1 MNGMYG
7 GGMGAGGWLLMSVVW
22 VALVVLIVWAAVH
35 LFPRRGQPD
44 FYGTP
49 QLPSSREDDPLAILD
64 RRLAHG
70 EIDVETYDEL
80 RKRLGAGSSREG
92 K

>member
-7 GGMGAGGWLLMSVVW
+7 GGMGAGGWLLMSIVW
-22 VALVVLIVWAAVH
+22 IALVVSIVWAAVH
-35 LFPRRGQPD
+35 LLPRREHSEPSGPAR
-44 FYGTP
+44 
-49 QLPSSREDDPLAILD
+49 LSSSREDDPLAILD
-64 RRLAHG
+64 RRLARG